1 MNLNSDGVAALV
13 AFLTG
18 GGALT
23 LVAYL
28 FRGIRTVRT
37 GALSSTRA
45 VVKDLV
51 EARNEAEAR
60 RDQAVSDAEYF
71 RAVAGGYAFQLKEK
85 GFRPKPE
92 YMRPPKLTADFEREA
107 RERRH
112 SRDRD
117 LEDSG
122 DILA

>member
-1 MNLNSDGVAALV
+1 MDLNSDAVAGLV

-60 RDQAVSDAEYF
+60 RDQAMSDAEYY
-71 RAVAGGYAFQLKEK
+71 RSIAGGYAYQLTKN
-85 GFRPKPE
+85 GIRPKPE
-92 YMRPPKLTADFEREA
+92 HMRPPKLSADFAREA
-107 RERRH
+107 RERRYQG
-112 SRDRD
+112 RD

-122 DILA
+122 DVMA